1 MNVERPEPR
10 PPPTSLPMTTK
21 QSDQQRRIERH
32 QQETLKALIGEQVM
46 RTLGEPASLQK
57 VSVRSLWANVYRV
70 NVFVGADA
78 VSARITNSFF
88 LTVDGAGKIVAS
100 TPKITRQY

>member
-1 MNVERPEPR
+1 MNVERAEPR
-10 PPPTSLPMTTK
+10 PPPTSLPMATK

-32 QQETLKALIGEQVM
+32 KQETLKALVGEQVM
-46 RTLGEPASLQK
+46 HTLGEPASLQK

-70 NVFVGADA
+70 NVFVGSDA
-78 VSARITNSFF
+78 ASARIANSFF
-88 LTVDGAGKIVAS
+88 LTVDGDGKIVAS